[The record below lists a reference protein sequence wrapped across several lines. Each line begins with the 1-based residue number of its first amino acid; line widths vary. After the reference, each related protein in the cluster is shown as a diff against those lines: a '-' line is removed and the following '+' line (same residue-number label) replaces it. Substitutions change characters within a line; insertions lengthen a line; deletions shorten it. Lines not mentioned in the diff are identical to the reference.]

1 MITSFDDFCTWA
13 FVLIDDLY
21 KPLKPLLK
29 HSGPHSECSDSEVI
43 TLAIVGECKG
53 WNQETE
59 LLSEWSNYPHLF
71 PVLPERSRFNRRRRN
86 LMGAINVMLH
96 HFHGVYKAEKK
107 DCILI
112 TKGKIMGS
120 KYPQKLYTAEFKRE
134 AVRLLETSG
143 KSGALIAQEL
153 GISDGSLY
161 TWRKQFAEQGE
172 EAFPGKGH
180 QTPVEEELRQLRA
193 ENERLRQERDILK
206 KAIAIFSHPPG
217 QR

>member
-1 MITSFDDFCTWA
+1 
-13 FVLIDDLY
+13 
-21 KPLKPLLK
+21 
-29 HSGPHSECSDSEVI
+29 
-43 TLAIVGECKG
+43 
-53 WNQETE
+53 
-59 LLSEWSNYPHLF
+59 
-71 PVLPERSRFNRRRRN
+71 
-86 LMGAINVMLH
+86 
-96 HFHGVYKAEKK
+96 
-107 DCILI
+107 
-112 TKGKIMGS
+112 MGS

-161 TWRKQFAEQGE
+161 TWRKQLAEQGE

-193 ENERLRQERDILK
+193 ENERLRQERDILPRRGTLWVK